1 MNIKDYIL
9 ILQIKE
15 NNYLAL
21 EEFLFRHK
29 KIIDI
34 CIYQFHLE
42 RDLILDKIFEIM
54 SLDCYKLKKI
64 NNLDYYIF
72 SCLKNFK
79 YSLNQQQKKE
89 WEKLYIL
96 YQKHDFIDSKEN
108 TNLYFNSLLKLVDKD
123 SAELLKLRHFNCFT
137 LRQIAQI
144 KNISKSKVDYK
155 IKKAY
160 KKIYDILN
168 EEII

>member
-1 MNIKDYIL
+1 MG
-9 ILQIKE
+9 
-15 NNYLAL
+15 
-21 EEFLFRHK
+21 
-29 KIIDI
+29 
-34 CIYQFHLE
+34 
-42 RDLILDKIFEIM
+42 
-54 SLDCYKLKKI
+54 
-64 NNLDYYIF
+64 
-72 SCLKNFK
+72 
-79 YSLNQQQKKE
+79 
-89 WEKLYIL
+89 KLYIL